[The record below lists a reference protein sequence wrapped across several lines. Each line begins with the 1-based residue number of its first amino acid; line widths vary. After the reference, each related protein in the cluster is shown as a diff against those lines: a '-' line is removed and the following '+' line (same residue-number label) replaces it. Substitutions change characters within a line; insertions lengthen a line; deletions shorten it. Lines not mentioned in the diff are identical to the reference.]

1 MIGPVVALVASLLGV
16 VVEGP
21 CQEVARTVAADA
33 MRADDS
39 VLREAASLAE
49 SAGDVEQAARLLQQ
63 LRERTHDEAIA
74 AEAADAEQ
82 SLNRKVLRAPCQP
95 TSRRVVVA
103 IDKALFLAPSERNR
117 LAGIVVAELNA
128 RDIDAIFDAPE
139 GLVACGQKE
148 RCIREQLALVDGG
161 AYMRLQPTRVGPVV
175 SVGVDVIGA
184 GGRARHDV
192 QLDADVNKWSP
203 VLSKPLLD
211 DVVAILPAARRRT
224 AAEREREARND
235 FNADPIIAGATITT
249 LGAVVGGAGVAL
261 LVNPDLVGP
270 NNDEQ
275 TQLVKNV
282 GLGGVIAGGVIVVG
296 AALTV
301 ALLIDANN

>member
-1 MIGPVVALVASLLGV
+1 VIGSVLALVASLAGV

-21 CQEVARTVAADA
+21 CQEVASAVAADA
-33 MRADDS
+33 VRADDS

-49 SAGDVEQAARLLQQ
+49 SAGDFEQAARLLRQ

-82 SLNRKVLRAPCQP
+82 SLSPKALRAPCQP

-103 IDKALFLAPSERNR
+103 IDKALFLAPSERTR

-128 RDIDAIFDAPE
+128 RDIDAVVAPPDA
-139 GLVACGQKE
+139 LLACGQKE
-148 RCIREQLALVDGG
+148 RCIREQLNLVDSG
-161 AYMRLQPTRVGPVV
+161 AYLRLQPTRVGPVV
-175 SVGVDVIGA
+175 SIGVDVIGA
-184 GGRARHDV
+184 GGRARHDL

-203 VLSKPLLD
+203 VLTKPLLD

-224 AAEREREARND
+224 VGEREREARD
-235 FNADPIIAGATITT
+235 EFNADPIIAGVTITT
-249 LGAVVGGAGVAL
+249 LGALVGGAGVAL

-270 NNDEQ
+270 NNAEQ
-275 TQLVKNV
+275 TLLVRNV

-296 AALTV
+296 ALLTV
-301 ALLIDANN
+301 ALLIDASD